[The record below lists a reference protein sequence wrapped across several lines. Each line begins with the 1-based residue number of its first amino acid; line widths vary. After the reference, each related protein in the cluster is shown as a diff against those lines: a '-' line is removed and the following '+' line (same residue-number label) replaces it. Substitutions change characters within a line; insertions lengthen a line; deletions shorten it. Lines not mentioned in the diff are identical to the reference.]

1 VSLKTNTSIQEE
13 EKRTPSFSFPLFSF
27 KSISKSRH
35 LWLFLLPG
43 FIIYTVF
50 FALPTLSAL
59 FLSTTDWNGL
69 SSQFSFVGF
78 QNFKEILTN
87 DAIFTQSLT
96 NNLKFTI
103 GVLIFQTLLSLGF
116 ALLLYKNSAW
126 NTFYRSLFFVPTIIS
141 SVSIA
146 FTWNFMYDPN
156 IGGVNL
162 FLSKIGLEHWTQ
174 SWIGNGHIAI
184 YSLAFVQFWAH
195 TGQMLIIFV
204 AGIQAIPSEL
214 YEAASI
220 DGATRWQKFKRITW
234 PLLAPATTMVVAY
247 TTIQSFK
254 AFDLIIAMTN
264 GGPSNSTE
272 ILSTLLYHEAFIN
285 FRFGYASAISVVFMI
300 VIALLTFLQFR
311 VLRLTKM

>member
-1 VSLKTNTSIQEE
+1 MVV
-13 EKRTPSFSFPLFSF
+13 
-27 KSISKSRH
+27 
-35 LWLFLLPG
+35 LLPG
-43 FIIYTVF
+43 FVIYTVF

-116 ALLLYKNSAW
+116 ALLLYRNSAW

-162 FLSKIGLEHWTQ
+162 FLSKIGLKRGHSLGLEMDISPFTAWLLY
-174 SWIGNGHIAI
+174 NFGHI
-184 YSLAFVQFWAH
+184 LV
-195 TGQMLIIFV
+195 
-204 AGIQAIPSEL
+204 
-214 YEAASI
+214 
-220 DGATRWQKFKRITW
+220 KC
-234 PLLAPATTMVVAY
+234 LL
-247 TTIQSFK
+247 
-254 AFDLIIAMTN
+254 
-264 GGPSNSTE
+264 
-272 ILSTLLYHEAFIN
+272 
-285 FRFGYASAISVVFMI
+285 
-300 VIALLTFLQFR
+300 FL
-311 VLRLTKM
+311 